1 MPTTNKSLN
10 TPANGSNIN
19 TWDVPVNANFTS
31 LDTAFGGL
39 TSLNATGISGN
50 VTLTLAQ
57 YTPPNITIT
66 GTPAGVITYIVPAG
80 VGGVWSVYN
89 NTTAGSA
96 IIYFSTTTS
105 TSVPY
110 AVPVLQGYRTQI
122 ISDGTNMSYTSTAP
136 INVGGLTTQI
146 QYNNSG
152 FLGGSAN
159 FTFNGTTTVT
169 LKGLL
174 AFGGTTSGAISLQA
188 PATAGTSTLTLPLGV
203 GTVGQVLQT
212 DGTGVLSWTSIGTSV
227 TTFSAGSTGL
237 TPSTATSGAV
247 TLAGTLNVANGG
259 TGVTTSTG
267 SGSNVLSTSPTLVT
281 PILGTP
287 TSGSLVNCTFP
298 TLNQNTTGT
307 AAGLSSTLAV
317 ASGGTGVTT
326 STGTGSV
333 VLSNSPT
340 LVTPLLGTPTS
351 GNFSTG
357 SFTWPT
363 FNQNTTG
370 TAAGLS
376 ATLAVASGG
385 TGVTTSTGTGNVVL
399 STSPTL
405 VTPLLG
411 TPTSGNFSTGSFT
424 WPTFNQNTTGSSG
437 SCTGNSATATLATTA
452 STANAVATGVLIN
465 ITAPSAKAGYTR
477 TLSAS
482 AATGGSDGDIWYQ
495 Y

>member
-96 IIYFSTTTS
+96 IIYVSTTTS

-212 DGTGVLSWTSIGTSV
+212 DGTGVLSWTSIGISV

-351 GNFSTG
+351 GNLANCTF
-357 SFTWPT
+357 PT
-363 FNQNTTG
+363 LNQNTTG

-411 TPTSGNFSTGSFT
+411 TPTSGNLANCTF
-424 WPTFNQNTTGSSG
+424 PTLNQNTTGSSG
-437 SCTGNSATATLATTA
+437 SCTGNAATATLATTA

>member
-1 MPTTNKSLN
+1 MATTNKSLS
-10 TPANGSNIN
+10 TPANGSNVN
-19 TWDVPVNANFTS
+19 TWDVPVNANFTT

-39 TSLNATGISGN
+39 TSLNSTGISGN

-66 GTPAGVITYIVPAG
+66 GTPSGVITYIVPAG

-159 FTFNGTTTVT
+159 FTFNGTTTVS

-237 TPSTATSGAV
+237 TPSTATSGTV

-259 TGVTTSTG
+259 TGVTSSTG

-287 TSGSLVNCTFP
+287 TSGNLANCTFP

-307 AAGLSSTLAV
+307 AAGLSS
-317 ASGGTGVTT
+317 
-326 STGTGSV
+326 
-333 VLSNSPT
+333 
-340 LVTPLLGTPTS
+340 
-351 GNFSTG
+351 
-357 SFTWPT
+357 
-363 FNQNTTG
+363 
-370 TAAGLS
+370 
-376 ATLAVASGG
+376 TLAVASGG

-411 TPTSGNFSTGSFT
+411 TPTSGNLANCTFPTLNQNTTGTAAGLSATLAVASGGTGVTTSTGSGNNVLST
-424 WPTFNQNTTGSSG
+424 SPTLVTPILGTPTSGNLANCTFPTLNQNTTGSSG
-437 SCTGNSATATLATTA
+437 SCTGNAATATLATTA
-452 STANAVATGVLIN
+452 STANAVATGVLVN
-465 ITAPSAKAGYTR
+465 ITSPAKSGYTR

-482 AATGGSDGDIWYQ
+482 VATGGSDGDIWYQ